1 MGEMKNKYI
10 ILVGKNKIVKP
21 LGRPHHRW
29 KSELKMIP
37 DK

>member
-1 MGEMKNKYI
+1 MEEIKNKYTS
-10 ILVGKNKIVKP
+10 LVLKNKIMRP

-29 KSELKMIP
+29 KLQLKMIP